1 MARLS
6 VLKAESFDML
16 RDVDHANAQ
25 KLAKDSPGAL
35 RSHYRPD
42 GAIESTNELNVA
54 AGLDA
59 HRQQRYVV
67 AL

>member
-1 MARLS
+1 
-6 VLKAESFDML
+6 ML

-54 AGLDA
+54 AGLNA